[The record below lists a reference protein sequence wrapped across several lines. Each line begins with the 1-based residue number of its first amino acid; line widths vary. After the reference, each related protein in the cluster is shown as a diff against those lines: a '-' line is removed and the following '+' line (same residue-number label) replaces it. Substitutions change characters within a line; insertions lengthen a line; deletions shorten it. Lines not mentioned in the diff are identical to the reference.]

1 MTIRITSCNKN
12 NRENIVNS
20 MNFTLVETIMGGFDV
35 KVDVATS
42 PYLKIYHKMFAQID
56 NLDPVIHQTLLKMMN
71 LCSQVHVDL

>member
-1 MTIRITSCNKN
+1 
-12 NRENIVNS
+12 
-20 MNFTLVETIMGGFDV
+20 MGGLNV

-56 NLDPVIHQTLLKMMN
+56 NLDPVIHQTFLKMMN